1 MNLKKKILLRWVN
14 VKVQFQMVV
23 VRMKKKT
30 QLLWNKK
37 ICWYIHLPGKK
48 NSIRE
53 SWKTLSGSTGIWHVL
68 FSETLHHKQM
78 GGTKSE
84 VNYSN
89 DFTKL
94 TFLLRIKCPRFFS
107 VTMILVDAYL
117 YVRKVETGTSVRYND
132 LSCHS
137 NRRNICNLKVRGGQ
151 VTFLA

>member
-1 MNLKKKILLRWVN
+1 MFYNLKWILKKLLRWFNVN
-14 VKVQFQMVV
+14 GCSENE
-23 VRMKKKT
+23 
-30 QLLWNKK
+30 LLWNKQ

-53 SWKTLSGSTGIWHVL
+53 SWKTLSGSIGIWHVL

-137 NRRNICNLKVRGGQ
+137 NRRNICNLRVRGGQ

>member
-1 MNLKKKILLRWVN
+1 MNFKKILLRWVN
-14 VKVQFQMVV
+14 VKVQIQMVV
-23 VRMKKKT
+23 VRMNFFGI
-30 QLLWNKK
+30 NKSVD
-37 ICWYIHLPGKK
+37 IFTFLGKK

-53 SWKTLSGSTGIWHVL
+53 SWKTLSGSIGIWHVL